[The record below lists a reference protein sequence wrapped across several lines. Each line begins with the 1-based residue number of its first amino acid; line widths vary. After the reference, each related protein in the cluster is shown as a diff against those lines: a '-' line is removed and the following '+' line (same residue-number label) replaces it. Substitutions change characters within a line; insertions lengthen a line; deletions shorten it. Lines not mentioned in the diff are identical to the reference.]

1 MYFAIALLS
10 LWGTELLSGFPIPTL
25 RAVMMETA
33 DMCILLDTALLSNSW
48 CRLRASGHYDLLP
61 QFLIY
66 LVGFEVGRGPWI
78 RFQCTV

>member
-10 LWGTELLSGFPIPTL
+10 LWGTELLYGFPIPTL

-33 DMCILLDTALLSNSW
+33 DMCILLDTVLSSN
-48 CRLRASGHYDLLP
+48 SGHYDLIL

-78 RFQCTV
+78 RFQSTV